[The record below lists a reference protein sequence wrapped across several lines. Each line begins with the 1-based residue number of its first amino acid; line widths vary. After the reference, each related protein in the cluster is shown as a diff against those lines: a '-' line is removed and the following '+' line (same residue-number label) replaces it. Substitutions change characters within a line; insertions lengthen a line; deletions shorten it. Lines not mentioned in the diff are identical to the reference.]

1 MAGVIMSIINIFSKT
16 DVGMKRDQNE
26 DSIRTVQVMS
36 GGLDGESRYYAL
48 ILADG
53 MGGYA
58 KGEVAS
64 RIACDGFARFSV
76 VGLPAIFEG
85 DNTPSEIKKRFEE
98 SVNETLASVNE
109 EIWSL
114 SEGGKMGCTLVYEV
128 IYGDHLYLAHVGDSR
143 AYMIKK
149 GEIEQITTDHTYVN
163 ALLENNAITEEEAE
177 EHPMRHVI
185 TKSVGTN
192 EKVTA
197 DYNLFNLNDNVFLL
211 MCSDGLT
218 DMLRDNEIREI
229 ILNHN
234 PHQICQKLV
243 DAANE
248 KGGKDNISV
257 ILARITTGGKKRTV
271 MRPIKV
277 RS

>member
-1 MAGVIMSIINIFSKT
+1 MSVINIFSKT
-16 DVGMKRDQNE
+16 DVGVKRDQNE

-36 GGLDGESRYYAL
+36 GGLDGECRYYAL

-53 MGGYA
+53 MGGYS

-64 RIACDGFARFSV
+64 RIACDGFAQFSI

-85 DNTPSEIKKRFEE
+85 DNTPSEIRKRFEE
-98 SVNETLASVNE
+98 GVDETLCKVNE
-109 EIWSL
+109 EIWNL
-114 SEGGKMGCTLVYEV
+114 SEGHKMGCTLVYEV
-128 IYGDHLYLAHVGDSR
+128 IFENHLYLAHVGDSR
-143 AYMIKK
+143 AYIIKK
-149 GEIEQITTDHTYVN
+149 GEIEQITKDHTYVN
-163 ALLENNAITEEEAE
+163 ALLENNAITAEEAE

-197 DYNLFNLNDNVFLL
+197 DYNLFKLNDNIFLL

-218 DMLRDNEIREI
+218 DMLRDDEIKDI
-229 ILNHN
+229 ILNNN
-234 PHQICQKLV
+234 PPQLCQKLV

-248 KGGKDNISV
+248 NGGKDNISV
-257 ILARITTGGKKRTV
+257 ILARITSGGAKRTV
-271 MRPIKV
+271 MRPIRV